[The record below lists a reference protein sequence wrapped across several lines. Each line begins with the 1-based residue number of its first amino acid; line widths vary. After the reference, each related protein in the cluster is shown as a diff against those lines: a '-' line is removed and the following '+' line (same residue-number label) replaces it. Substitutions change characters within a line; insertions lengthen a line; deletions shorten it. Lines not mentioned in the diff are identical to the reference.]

1 MISEASDVVEF
12 SDISLNSEIETI
24 RDLSGEAVKRNKI
37 HKIIL
42 MIDVGDIREGIFNE
56 DEIEQMVKNIIKLT
70 NTKLIG
76 IGTNLTCF
84 GGVDPSKDNLGKLV
98 RIKKQIEKKF
108 GIWLEVLSGG
118 SSGSIPIMQR
128 GDMPIEINQLR
139 IGSAISIGNGLH
151 GVKLEGTYNDCFIL
165 KAEIIEIKMKPSV
178 PIGNRGTNAFGRIV
192 KFEDRGII
200 KRAICALGKQDIDE
214 EYIILLDDKI

>member
-1 MISEASDVVEF
+1 LF
-12 SDISLNSEIETI
+12 FF
-24 RDLSGEAVKRNKI
+24 G
-37 HKIIL
+37 
-42 MIDVGDIREGIFNE
+42 
-56 DEIEQMVKNIIKLT
+56 
-70 NTKLIG
+70 
-76 IGTNLTCF
+76 
-84 GGVDPSKDNLGKLV
+84 GGVDPSKENLGKLV

-118 SSGSIPIMQR
+118 SSGSIPIMQC
-128 GDMPIEINQLR
+128 GEMPIEINQLR

-200 KRAICALGKQDIDE
+200 KRAICALGKQDVDE
-214 EYIILLDDKI
+214 EYIMLVDNKIKVLGSSSDHLILDISDTGNSYNTGDTVAFKLKYGGILCAMTSSYIKKVYIQ